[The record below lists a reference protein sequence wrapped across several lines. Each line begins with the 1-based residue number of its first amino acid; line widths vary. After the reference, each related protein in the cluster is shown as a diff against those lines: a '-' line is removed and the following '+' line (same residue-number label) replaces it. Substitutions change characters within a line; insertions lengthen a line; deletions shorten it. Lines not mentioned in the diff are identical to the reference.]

1 MVMRGEASLI
11 THLTEVKE
19 GKRRF
24 ENAFESISR
33 MIFEPGFEKIN
44 VNGKTTFD
52 FNIFRRADK
61 PLIGMYDELNQLV
74 GFIKDGADGGS
85 ARERAFILVGE
96 PGNGKTFLV
105 EYLSKEYREFTKT
118 SGNERYTFKFK
129 GLENIAGFDKEAKEI
144 ESQTYEDPM
153 ILAMNLYQ
161 TKDANKEQLSKFG
174 FTDSQVE
181 EFFRNY
187 RPLGACSEYILGK
200 IREKTNGN
208 PQEIIND
215 HIEIVKVP
223 ITESL
228 GTLTGKY
235 PAKDKITSSAVDLLG
250 DESIQ
255 RMMLLTDTNNP
266 YKFDLRRGAL
276 SRVAGGG
283 IHFSDEIYKNKKD
296 LIQVYLGVIQN
307 RAIEVDGYKW
317 PMDAFIIGT
326 SNNAEFA
333 KFQES
338 KEEAPIIDRCDICYV
353 AHNTDYKLQKQLT
366 SYAIGNLKR
375 LKTFG
380 GDNLH
385 VDPLTNYSLSVGT
398 VLTRL
403 PRSDKLT
410 PEEMMNL
417 AAGEVAGEKS
427 LKTLTDLIDDLS
439 SNPDVTKRFG
449 QSGFTHRNLE
459 RTKSILTKSPET
471 QEGRCI
477 VAKDAFGAL
486 KRVILDCVP
495 EASQRTKYLE
505 DVKTAEILY
514 LGQVK
519 QRIFD
524 AYMDE
529 PEAIVK
535 EVRNYVNMVVAL
547 SGDNLPK
554 DKMLNYKDP
563 QTGKIEKIK
572 VDERWINSIEGRIG
586 LKSKEQS
593 ASFRSTILKTYAQR
607 MQTDPKY
614 NFMDNTTLVKAIT
627 DTRFESDIGTESSLV
642 GALANRTNEENA
654 KVRTRM
660 IETMLNKLGYCP
672 TCADKTIQYFAENA
686 RGPKA

>member
-33 MIFEPGFEKIN
+33 MILDGENAFTKIN
-44 VNGKTTFD
+44 VNGKTTYD
-52 FNIFRRADK
+52 FNIFRKGEK
-61 PLIGMYDELNQLV
+61 PLVGMYDELNQLV

-96 PGNGKTFLV
+96 PGNGKTYLV
-105 EYLSKEYREFTKT
+105 DYLFKTYRNFIAMP
-118 SGNERYTFKFK
+118 GNERYTFKFK
-129 GLENIAGFDKEAKEI
+129 GLENIAGFGDIKEI

-153 ILAMNLYQ
+153 IFAMNL
-161 TKDANKEQLSKFG
+161 KNDKNASKEFLGQLG
-174 FTDSQVE
+174 FNNTQIES
-181 EFFRNY
+181 FFKNY
-187 RPLGACSEYILGK
+187 RPLGACSEYILEK
-200 IREKTNGN
+200 IKEHTEEDLNKIM
-208 PQEIIND
+208 QD
-215 HIEIVKVP
+215 YIEIVKVP
-223 ITESL
+223 ISPTR
-228 GTLTGKY
+228 GILTGKY

-250 DESIQ
+250 DEAIT
-255 RMMLLTDTNNP
+255 RLLHLEDSNNP
-266 YKFDLRRGAL
+266 YRFDLRRGAL
-276 SRVAGGG
+276 SRTAGGG
-283 IHFSDEIYKNKKD
+283 IHSPDEFFKNKAD
-296 LIQVYLGVIQN
+296 LIKLYLGLIQN
-307 RAIEVDGYKW
+307 
-317 PMDAFIIGT
+317 
-326 SNNAEFA
+326 
-333 KFQES
+333 
-338 KEEAPIIDRCDICYV
+338 
-353 AHNTDYKLQKQLT
+353 LT
-366 SYAIGNLKR
+366 
-375 LKTFG
+375 TFG

-385 VDPLTNYSLSVGT
+385 VDPLTNYALSVGG

-403 PRSDKLT
+403 PKSDKLT
-410 PEEMMNL
+410 SQEIMNL

-427 LKTLTDLIDDLS
+427 LKTLTELIDDLS
-439 SNPDVTKRFG
+439 TSPDVTKRFG

-459 RTKSILTKSPET
+459 RAKSILTKSPKT
-471 QEGRCI
+471 QEGKCI
-477 VAKDAFGAL
+477 FAGDVFGSL
-486 KRVILDCVP
+486 ERVILDYVTD
-495 EASQRTKYLE
+495 SGRRTKYLE
-505 DVKTAEILY
+505 DIKTAETLY
-514 LGQVK
+514 LNQVK

-554 DKMLNYKDP
+554 DKMLSYKDP

-614 NFMDNTTLVKAIT
+614 DFMDNTTLVKAIT

>member
-33 MIFEPGFEKIN
+33 MILDGENAFTKIN
-44 VNGKTTFD
+44 VNGKTTYD
-52 FNIFRRADK
+52 FNIFRKGEK
-61 PLIGMYDELNQLV
+61 PLVGMYDELNQLV

-96 PGNGKTFLV
+96 PGNGKTYLV
-105 EYLSKEYREFTKT
+105 DYLFKTYRNFIAMP
-118 SGNERYTFKFK
+118 GNERYTFKFK
-129 GLENIAGFDKEAKEI
+129 GLENIAGFGDIKEI

-153 ILAMNLYQ
+153 IFAMNL
-161 TKDANKEQLSKFG
+161 KNDKNASKEFLGQLG
-174 FTDSQVE
+174 FNNIQIES
-181 EFFRNY
+181 FFKNY
-187 RPLGACSEYILGK
+187 RPLGACSEYILEK
-200 IREKTNGN
+200 IKEHTEEDLNKIM
-208 PQEIIND
+208 QEY
-215 HIEIVKVP
+215 IEIVKVP
-223 ITESL
+223 ISPTR
-228 GTLTGKY
+228 GILTGKY

-250 DESIQ
+250 DEAIT
-255 RMMLLTDTNNP
+255 RLLHLEDSNNP
-266 YKFDLRRGAL
+266 YRFDLRRGAL
-276 SRVAGGG
+276 SRTAGGG
-283 IHFSDEIYKNKKD
+283 IHSPDEFFKNKAD
-296 LIQVYLGVIQN
+296 LIKLYLGLIQN
-307 RAIEVDGYKW
+307 RTIEIDGFKW
-317 PMDAFIIGT
+317 PMDTFIIGT

-333 KFQES
+333 KFQE
-338 KEEAPIIDRCDICYV
+338 
-353 AHNTDYKLQKQLT
+353 
-366 SYAIGNLKR
+366 
-375 LKTFG
+375 
-380 GDNLH
+380 
-385 VDPLTNYSLSVGT
+385 
-398 VLTRL
+398 
-403 PRSDKLT
+403 
-410 PEEMMNL
+410 
-417 AAGEVAGEKS
+417 AAEEKS
-427 LKTLTDLIDDLS
+427 LKTLTELIDDLS
-439 SNPDVTKRFG
+439 TSPDVTKRFG

-459 RTKSILTKSPET
+459 RAKSILTKSPKT
-471 QEGRCI
+471 QEGKCI
-477 VAKDAFGAL
+477 FAGDVFGSL
-486 KRVILDCVP
+486 ERVILDYVTD
-495 EASQRTKYLE
+495 SGRRTKYLE
-505 DVKTAEILY
+505 DIKTAETLY
-514 LGQVK
+514 LNQVK

-660 IETMLNKLGYCP
+660 IETMKNK
-672 TCADKTIQYFAENA
+672 
-686 RGPKA
+686 PK

>member
-326 SNNAEFA
+326 SNNA
-333 KFQES
+333 
-338 KEEAPIIDRCDICYV
+338 
-353 AHNTDYKLQKQLT
+353 
-366 SYAIGNLKR
+366 
-375 LKTFG
+375 
-380 GDNLH
+380 
-385 VDPLTNYSLSVGT
+385 
-398 VLTRL
+398 
-403 PRSDKLT
+403 
-410 PEEMMNL
+410 
-417 AAGEVAGEKS
+417 
-427 LKTLTDLIDDLS
+427 
-439 SNPDVTKRFG
+439 
-449 QSGFTHRNLE
+449 
-459 RTKSILTKSPET
+459 
-471 QEGRCI
+471 
-477 VAKDAFGAL
+477 
-486 KRVILDCVP
+486 
-495 EASQRTKYLE
+495 
-505 DVKTAEILY
+505 
-514 LGQVK
+514 
-519 QRIFD
+519 
-524 AYMDE
+524 
-529 PEAIVK
+529 
-535 EVRNYVNMVVAL
+535 
-547 SGDNLPK
+547 
-554 DKMLNYKDP
+554 
-563 QTGKIEKIK
+563 
-572 VDERWINSIEGRIG
+572 
-586 LKSKEQS
+586 
-593 ASFRSTILKTYAQR
+593 
-607 MQTDPKY
+607 
-614 NFMDNTTLVKAIT
+614 
-627 DTRFESDIGTESSLV
+627 
-642 GALANRTNEENA
+642 
-654 KVRTRM
+654 
-660 IETMLNKLGYCP
+660 
-672 TCADKTIQYFAENA
+672 
-686 RGPKA
+686 